1 MKKFKIKSGDVV
13 RVTTGEYKNQEGKVL
28 SVDFDKDRVLV
39 EGINKVSRHTKPN
52 TKNPQGGIIQKEA
65 PIHIS
70 NVALIDPKTKEVTR
84 VGYRFEEGKKV
95 RFSKKSNQ
103 LI

>member
-13 RVTTGEYKNQEGKVL
+13 RVTTGEHKNQEGKVL

-70 NVALIDPKTKEVTR
+70 NVALIDPKTKEATR

>member
-13 RVTTGEYKNQEGKVL
+13 RVITGEHKNQEGKVL
-28 SVDFDKDRVLV
+28 SVDFAKDRILV
-39 EGINKVSRHTKPN
+39 EGVNKVSRHTKPN

-65 PIHIS
+65 PIHVS
-70 NVALIDPKTKEVTR
+70 NVALIDPKTKQATR
-84 VGYRFEEGKKV
+84 VGFRFEEDKKV